1 MKCTAEKLGLC
12 SGVPRGNY
20 GRRRVWMWKAPL
32 GTHAGDGQKA
42 KWREDGG
49 WEVREVRMMGQG
61 ERRKP
66 HLGQWGFE

>member
-1 MKCTAEKLGLC
+1 
-12 SGVPRGNY
+12 
-20 GRRRVWMWKAPL
+20 MWKAPL